1 MNQPGGPGNTLPSSH
16 HPTLQHTCGRAKSF
30 PDSPCVMQRPPGC
43 TCCPPPLPLA
53 HNKLCNEMAILEHRR
68 REAMMQA
75 KSGKVSADEA
85 LQMKLCEKQKSDV
98 TEKKGKVSCY

>member
-1 MNQPGGPGNTLPSSH
+1 
-16 HPTLQHTCGRAKSF
+16 
-30 PDSPCVMQRPPGC
+30 
-43 TCCPPPLPLA
+43 
-53 HNKLCNEMAILEHRR
+53 MAILEHRR

-98 TEKKGKVSCY
+98 AEKKGKVSC